1 MKLID
6 YSKIDYPKFEPKNPI
21 VFQNSKTKYYEI
33 EYDAVYEDG
42 HIEKKTGFSSYNYD
56 FIEEYLRD
64 YFEIDDRGKGITGC
78 RGMSMKC
85 EKLHNLLQNYYD
97 GEIFL
102 CIDFPNGRA
111 IYTRGNTD
119 KKSIISSKI
128 FESYPLELIFTVI
141 VVKGWLL

>member
-1 MKLID
+1 MM
-6 YSKIDYPKFEPKNPI
+6 
-21 VFQNSKTKYYEI
+21 
-33 EYDAVYEDG
+33 
-42 HIEKKTGFSSYNYD
+42 
-56 FIEEYLRD
+56 
-64 YFEIDDRGKGITGC
+64 GC

-111 IYTRGNTD
+111 IYTRTGTD
-119 KKSIISSKI
+119 AKCIINGKT
-128 FESYPLELIFTVI
+128 FERYPLELIFTVI

>member
-1 MKLID
+1 M
-6 YSKIDYPKFEPKNPI
+6 
-21 VFQNSKTKYYEI
+21 
-33 EYDAVYEDG
+33 
-42 HIEKKTGFSSYNYD
+42 
-56 FIEEYLRD
+56 
-64 YFEIDDRGKGITGC
+64 TGC
-78 RGMSMKC
+78 GGMSMKC

-102 CIDFPNGRA
+102 YIDFPNGRA